1 MMKDT
6 ENKKHKNM
14 MSCAKHLIKSY
25 GCMRLFRGIIIDFSP
40 RIS

>member
-25 GCMRLFRGIIIDFSP
+25 GCMCLFRGINYMIIP
-40 RIS
+40 YNN